1 MDSSHLNII
10 EHSYEHCLSEVDLVI
25 ARSRQ
30 VDAGVP
36 VAFTVDGRAV
46 DIVTGQLQPRDTPRA
61 EQICYF
67 NFNMNAAAF
76 IARATNTIPV
86 FQVQ

>member
-1 MDSSHLNII
+1 METHAAFLAS
-10 EHSYEHCLSEVDLVI
+10 SYEHCLNEDDLAT
-25 ARSRQ
+25 ARANKI
-30 VDAGVP
+30 DDGIP
-36 VAFTVDGRAV
+36 VVFLANGQPV
-46 DIVTGQLQPRDTPRA
+46 DIVTGQLQSRDTPLA

-67 NFNMNAAAF
+67 NFNMDAAVF

>member
-1 MDSSHLNII
+1 METHTAFLAS
-10 EHSYEHCLSEVDLVI
+10 SYEHCLNEDDLAI
-25 ARSRQ
+25 ARAKKI
-30 VDAGVP
+30 DDGIP
-36 VAFTVDGRAV
+36 VVFLANGQPV
-46 DIVTGQLQPRDTPRA
+46 DIVTGQLQSRDTPRA

>member
-1 MDSSHLNII
+1 METHTAFLASTI
-10 EHSYEHCLSEVDLVI
+10 EHCLSEDDLET
-25 ARSRQ
+25 ARAIKI
-30 VDAGVP
+30 DNGIP
-36 VAFTVDGRAV
+36 VFFLANGQPV